1 MLEILEC
8 DRIKTLGK
16 EIAVNNEIEIKV
28 YNVEEIQEML
38 SLGRNSTYA
47 FLDKVYKEQKPFR
60 VLKFGKVI
68 RVPKASFDNWLAGK
82 DDKT

>member
-1 MLEILEC
+1 M
-8 DRIKTLGK
+8 K
-16 EIAVNNEIEIKV
+16 EEAEKLV
-28 YNVEEIQEML
+28 YEVEEIQAML

-68 RVPKASFDNWLAGK
+68 RVPKASFDEWLAGK
-82 DDKT
+82 GEN

>member
-1 MLEILEC
+1 MNN
-8 DRIKTLGK
+8 KTEK
-16 EIAVNNEIEIKV
+16 MV
-28 YNVEEIQEML
+28 YDVEEIQAML

-68 RVPKASFDNWLAGK
+68 RVPKKSFDNWLAGK
-82 DDKT
+82 ENN

>member
-1 MLEILEC
+1 M
-8 DRIKTLGK
+8 K
-16 EIAVNNEIEIKV
+16 EEAEKLV
-28 YNVEEIQEML
+28 YEVEEIQAML

-68 RVPKASFDNWLAGK
+68 RVPKASFDEWLAGK
-82 DDKT
+82 GEK

>member
-1 MLEILEC
+1 M
-8 DRIKTLGK
+8 K
-16 EIAVNNEIEIKV
+16 EEAEKLV
-28 YNVEEIQEML
+28 YEVEEIQAML

-68 RVPKASFDNWLAGK
+68 RVPKASFDEWLAGK
-82 DDKT
+82 EEN